1 MFQRLMLAA
10 GVAALVACSAAHP
23 SNAQDKPV
31 EYSIRGEEAEACECD
46 SVCPCIWTKDVSFS
60 DCRSVLLWTIERG
73 SYGSLDLSGTA
84 FALALTHSGKNV
96 VGTMGKWE
104 GIIYTDDRASEAQ
117 KKAIVAIC
125 STKWGKAFA
134 KVDVKSA
141 PIEFHKDGDKRS
153 ATIGKVAV
161 MKMTG
166 IQGSDGKVPAIENP
180 PFAIIPKLYC
190 AKADVH
196 TYDDGATKW
205 DFSGRNAFYGPYEY
219 QGR

>member
-1 MFQRLMLAA
+1 MFKRVVVAVGL
-10 GVAALVACSAAHP
+10 AALVAACGAKETR
-23 SNAQDKPV
+23 AQDKQT
-31 EYSIRGEEAEACECD
+31 EYTIRGEEAEACECD

-60 DCRSVLLWTIERG
+60 DCRSILVWTIERG
-73 SYGSLDLSGTA
+73 SYGTLDLSGTS
-84 FALALTHSGKNV
+84 FGLALTHSGKNI

-104 GIIYTDDRASEAQ
+104 GTIYTDERATEAQ

-153 ATIGKVAV
+153 VTIGKVAV
-161 MKMTG
+161 VKMTG
-166 IQGSDGKVPAIENP
+166 LQGSDGKVPAIENP

-196 TYDDGATKW
+196 TFDDGTTKW